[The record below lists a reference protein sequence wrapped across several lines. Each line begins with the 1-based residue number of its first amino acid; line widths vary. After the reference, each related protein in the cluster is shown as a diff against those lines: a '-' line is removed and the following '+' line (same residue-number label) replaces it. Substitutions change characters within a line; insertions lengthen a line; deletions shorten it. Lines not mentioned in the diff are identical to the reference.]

1 MRTLLPVL
9 AVISAAW
16 AQTWTTGW
24 DSKEFLQ
31 YGCKPVMFF
40 FAKAT
45 FEPGNMGNTV
55 GPRVSNALKSAFGVA
70 NVATEGIDYWGLPL
84 GNFYPG
90 GAPPWGIT
98 EMAQLLTAASACNQS
113 EIIVAGYSQG
123 AALTHRAVQSLPAA
137 VKSKIAGIVTFGDT
151 QTLQDG
157 GRILGFP
164 TNKTLIICNI
174 GDVVCTGTLLV
185 YPVHLDY
192 VKWVPTAVA
201 YLIEKLLE
209 ADARDPFMGLGGNMA
224 GGENVTAPPQVPEPS
239 AWPSGWTGSMA
250 PMPTP
255 SNG

>member
-31 YGCKPVMFF
+31 YGCRPIMLF

-55 GPRVSNALKSAFGVA
+55 GPQLSNSLKAAFGVT
-70 NVATEGIDYWGLPL
+70 NLATEGIDYWGLPI

-90 GAPPWGIT
+90 GAPPWAIT
-98 EMAQLLTAASACNQS
+98 EMAQLLTAAAACPNS
-113 EIIVAGYSQG
+113 RMIISGYSQG
-123 AALTHRAVQSLPAA
+123 AAITHRAVQTLPDE
-137 VKSKIAGIVTFGDT
+137 VKAKIAGIVTFGDT

-164 TNKTLIICNI
+164 TNKTLIICNL
-174 GDVVCTGTLLV
+174 GDVICTGTLLV

-192 VKWVPTAVA
+192 IKWVPTAVA
-201 YLIEKLLE
+201 YLIERLLE
-209 ADARDPFMGLGGNMA
+209 ADARDPFMGLMGGA
-224 GGENVTAPPQVPEPS
+224 DPAAPPALPEPS
-239 AWPSGWTGSMA
+239 AWPSAWTSSLA

>member
-31 YGCKPVMFF
+31 YGCRPIMLF

-55 GPRVSNALKSAFGVA
+55 GPQLSNSLKAAFGVT
-70 NVATEGIDYWGLPL
+70 NLATEGIDYWGLPI
-84 GNFYPG
+84 GNFNPG
-90 GAPPWGIT
+90 GAPPWAVT
-98 EMAQLLTAASACNQS
+98 EMARLLAAAAACPKS
-113 EIIVAGYSQG
+113 RIIISGYSQG
-123 AALTHRAVQSLPAA
+123 AAITHRAVQTAA
-137 VKSKIAGIVTFGDT
+137 AS
-151 QTLQDG
+151 
-157 GRILGFP
+157 LGFP
-164 TNKTLIICNI
+164 TNKTLIICNL
-174 GDVVCTGTLLV
+174 GDVICTGTLLV

-192 VKWVPTAVA
+192 IKWVPTAVA

-209 ADARDPFMGLGGNMA
+209 ADARDPFMGLMGGDLA
-224 GGENVTAPPQVPEPS
+224 TPPALPEPS
-239 AWPSGWTGSMA
+239 AWPSAWTSLVA